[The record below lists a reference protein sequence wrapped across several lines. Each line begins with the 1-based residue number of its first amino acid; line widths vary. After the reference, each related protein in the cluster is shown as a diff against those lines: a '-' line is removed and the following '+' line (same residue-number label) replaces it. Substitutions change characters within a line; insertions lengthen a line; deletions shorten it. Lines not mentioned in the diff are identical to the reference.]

1 MSAAEQWLE
10 RTSGAGVM
18 NRLNSPAQVKQRQF
32 HPVLVALAH
41 AVGDHELERIP

>member
-10 RTSGAGVM
+10 RTLSASAM
-18 NRLNSPAQVKQRQF
+18 IAQVKQRQF
-32 HPVLVALAH
+32 HPVLAALAH